1 MVYTILI
8 SVVFIAE
15 LIIAVTVFQNL
26 LRLDRAV
33 IEMDN
38 NLTAKKSDI
47 KDIAELMRKISEQ
60 WEVLA
65 QDFVD
70 KTKRD
75 AEEIL
80 LRNLSKMLVGL
91 LVLNLNF
98 KFVNKL
104 RKSKV
109 TKTLAKG
116 LSFLGNM
123 V

>member
-8 SVVFIAE
+8 SIVFIAE
-15 LIIAVTVFQNL
+15 LIIAVTVVQNL
-26 LRLDRAV
+26 FRLDKAV
-33 IEMDN
+33 LDLDDTI
-38 NLTAKKSDI
+38 TATRSGI
-47 KDIAELMRKISEQ
+47 KDVSELMRKISEQ
-60 WEVLA
+60 WIILS

-75 AEEIL
+75 GEEML
-80 LRNLSKMLVGL
+80 LRYLSKLLLGF

-98 KFVNKL
+98 KVVKRIRN
-104 RKSKV
+104 SKV

-116 LSFLGNM
+116 WSFLESM

>member
-15 LIIAVTVFQNL
+15 LIIAVTVIQNL
-26 LRLDRAV
+26 LRLDKAV
-33 IEMDN
+33 L
-38 NLTAKKSDI
+38 NLSETVLETQSGIRDI
-47 KDIAELMRKISEQ
+47 SVLARKITEQ
-60 WEVLA
+60 WQILA
-65 QDFVD
+65 TDFVE
-70 KTKRD
+70 KTKRNSED
-75 AEEIL
+75 AL
-80 LRNLSKMLVGL
+80 LKHLSKILMSV

-98 KFVNKL
+98 KIIKKI

-109 TKTLAKG
+109 TRMLAKG

>member
-75 AEEIL
+75 AEEVL

-116 LSFLGNM
+116 LSFLENM

>member
-1 MVYTILI
+1 
-8 SVVFIAE
+8 
-15 LIIAVTVFQNL
+15 
-26 LRLDRAV
+26 
-33 IEMDN
+33 MDN

-47 KDIAELMRKISEQ
+47 KGIAELMRKISEQ